1 MNKKQVFE
9 ITTKGSIV
17 YQIEELF
24 NSNELDIVHELE
36 ADDSQLFSNR
46 PVGLD
51 PIVTI
56 ILTVVVEKSIELSI
70 DYVRKYLAKKTNQNK
85 EEIVVKD
92 KSSEEE

>member
-1 MNKKQVFE
+1 
-9 ITTKGSIV
+9 
-17 YQIEELF
+17 
-24 NSNELDIVHELE
+24 
-36 ADDSQLFSNR
+36 
-46 PVGLD
+46 
-51 PIVTI
+51 VTI